1 MTKAML
7 QLTAHREDWNGEKD
21 NSRMKDLNA
30 ITNNEPYHLGVLLVK
45 EIKYLYLLNK

>member
-7 QLTAHREDWNGEKD
+7 QLTAHTEDWNGEQD
-21 NSRMKDLNA
+21 NRRMKDLNA

-45 EIKYLYLLNK
+45 EIKYLHLLNK